1 MANSLTGIKIEDFFI
16 ESLDG
21 SKKFDLAN
29 GTLSVDYYE
38 DILEPCVSMKVSAMF
53 SFNIVSEL
61 PIRGGEKVE
70 LDFTLP
76 SGNFKMDREK
86 TMYVYKVGELK
97 SDKQSVSFNLY
108 LSSKEHFINEI
119 SRCPRKFENIPI
131 STHVE
136 TILKEDLF
144 TEKEC
149 DIEETRGEYSFYGN
163 TRKPFYLLQWLAPK
177 AVPVVS
183 NKSGTSGEDG
193 TKDGESNGTSGY
205 FFYENQDGFNFRSVE
220 KLVSN
225 AQVDS
230 DKKKA
235 KFRYIS
241 KGFGGVDSNSE
252 ESNFQI
258 IEYFLDKNIDVRRS
272 LRIGMYSNQ
281 SIFYNTQTHLV
292 SYYKYD
298 LQKQVKGTL
307 GGDGMDTPAE
317 LFAGAPSRQLFR
329 TSDHGATSLLDP
341 SSRDEGD
348 MARSFS
354 RYNLLFTQSL
364 NILVPCNIK
373 LMVGDVIF
381 CELPSLEAGKGT
393 EIDTKRSGNYLIK
406 ELCHHFS
413 LNQNTTSLKLIRDSY
428 GVYGTNAS

>member
-1 MANSLTGIKIEDFFI
+1 MANSLSGIKIEEFYI
-16 ESLDG
+16 ESLDK
-21 SKKFDLAN
+21 SKKFDLSKGA
-29 GTLSVDYYE
+29 LSVDYYE
-38 DILEPCVSMKVSAMF
+38 DILEPCISMKISAMF
-53 SFNIVSEL
+53 TYNIVSEL
-61 PIRGGEKVE
+61 PIRGGERVGLE
-70 LDFTLP
+70 FTLP
-76 SGNFKMDREK
+76 SGTFRMDDENS
-86 TMYVYKVGELK
+86 MYVYKVGELNTER
-97 SDKQSVSFNLY
+97 QSESFNLY

-119 SRCPRKFENIPI
+119 ARCRRKFENVGI
-131 STHVE
+131 STHVKN
-136 TILKEDLF
+136 ILKEDLF

-149 DIEETRGEYSFYGN
+149 NIEQTANTYAFYGN
-163 TRKPFYLLQWLAPK
+163 TRKPFYLLQWLTPK

-205 FFYENQDGFNFRSVE
+205 FFYENQNGFNFRSVE

-225 AQVDS
+225 AQVNS
-230 DKKKA
+230 DESKA
-235 KFRYIS
+235 KFKYIS
-241 KGFGGVDSNSE
+241 KGFGAINSDSE
-252 ESNFQI
+252 EDNFQI
-258 IEYFLDKNIDVRRS
+258 IQYFLDKNIDVRRS

-298 LQKQVKGTL
+298 LQKQVEGTL

-329 TSDHGATSLLDP
+329 TSDHGVTSLLDP

-364 NILVPCNIK
+364 NILVPCNIN

>member
-1 MANSLTGIKIEDFFI
+1 MANSITGIKIEDFFI

-21 SKKFDLAN
+21 SKIFDLAK

-38 DILEPCVSMKVSAMF
+38 DILEPCISMKVSAIF

-61 PIRGGEKVE
+61 PIRGGERVALE
-70 LDFTLP
+70 FTLP
-76 SGNFKMDREK
+76 SGTFKMDREK

-108 LSSKEHFINEI
+108 LSSREHFINEI
-119 SRCPRKFENIPI
+119 TRCPRKFENVPI
-131 STHVE
+131 SNHVE
-136 TILKEDLF
+136 KILKEDLL
-144 TEKEC
+144 TEREC
-149 DIEETRGEYSFYGN
+149 NIEETRGKYSFYGN

-177 AVPVVS
+177 AVPVIS
-183 NKSGTSGEDG
+183 KKSGTSGEDA
-193 TKDGESNGTSGY
+193 TKNGESNGISGY

-225 AQVDS
+225 AQVNS

-241 KGFGGVDSNSE
+241 KGFGGVDSNTE
-252 ESNFQI
+252 EGNFQI
-258 IEYFLDKNIDVRRS
+258 IEYFLDKNIDVRKS

-281 SIFYNTQTHLV
+281 SIFYNTQSHSV

-298 LQKQVKGTL
+298 LSEQIAGTL
-307 GGDGMDTPAE
+307 GGDGMDTPSE

-329 TSDHGATSLLDP
+329 TSDHGVTSLLNP

-364 NILVPCNIK
+364 NIMVPCNIK

-381 CELPSLEAGKGT
+381 CEFPSLEAGRGSD
-393 EIDTKRSGNYLIK
+393 IDTKRSGNYLIK

-428 GVYGTNAS
+428 GVYGENAS